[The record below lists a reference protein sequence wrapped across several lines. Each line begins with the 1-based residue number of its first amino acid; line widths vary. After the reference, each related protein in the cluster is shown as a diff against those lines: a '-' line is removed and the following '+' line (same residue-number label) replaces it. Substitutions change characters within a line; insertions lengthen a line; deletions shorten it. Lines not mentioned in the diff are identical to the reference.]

1 MKKVLE
7 TGADVGLAYDG
18 DADRLQAVD
27 QNGRLIDGDQLL
39 AVFAL
44 YLEAGEMLKN
54 HTVVATVMSNMG
66 LEKSLAPFGITTA
79 KSKVGDRYVVEMME
93 EKGAVL
99 GGEQSGHI
107 VFWDYNTTGDG
118 ILSGVK
124 LLEIIALSGRSL
136 ADLADVMEKYPQV
149 LRNVPV
155 KNKEGWEKNIQITL
169 TIKKL
174 ADKLSDQGRILVR
187 ASGTENL
194 LRVMVEGK
202 DESLIKEIAER
213 IASAIDI
220 SLNGES

>member
-1 MKKVLE
+1 M
-7 TGADVGLAYDG
+7 
-18 DADRLQAVD
+18 
-27 QNGRLIDGDQLL
+27 
-39 AVFAL
+39 
-44 YLEAGEMLKN
+44 
-54 HTVVATVMSNMG
+54 
-66 LEKSLAPFGITTA
+66 APFGITTE

-118 ILSGVK
+118 ILSSVK
-124 LLEIIALSGRSL
+124 LLEIIALSKRSL

-149 LRNVPV
+149 LINVPV
-155 KNKEGWEKNIQITL
+155 KNKENWEKDIQITL

-174 ADKLSDQGRILVR
+174 ADKLGDQGRILVR

-202 DESLIKEIAER
+202 DERLIQEIAER
-213 IASAIDI
+213 IAAAINESI
-220 SLNGES
+220 NGAS